1 MLNKKKAKTW
11 VKVVAWLLAGS
22 FALSM
27 TLLLVIPSGPSSAP
41 TTAPAGTTPIQTV
54 SPADAAA
61 GAAGQ
66 GDLALKNGQ
75 IEQAAGFYEKAYQLD
90 SKDKAIKSKLRD
102 AYEKYL
108 KDLPNGPKAESVKA
122 ALADLK

>member
-11 VKVVAWLLAGS
+11 VKVVAWFLAGS

-27 TLLLVIPSGPSSAP
+27 TLLLAIPGGRTSKSLSK
-41 TTAPAGTTPIQTV
+41 PAGVTPVQTGNT
-54 SPADAAA
+54 ADAAA

-66 GDLALKNGQ
+66 GDLALKNDQ
-75 IEQAAGFYEKAYQLD
+75 VEQAIGFYEKAYQLD
-90 SKDKAIKSKLRD
+90 GKDKTIKSKLKG

-108 KDLPNGPKAESVKA
+108 KLFPDGPKAESVKA
-122 ALADLK
+122 ALADLN

>member
-1 MLNKKKAKTW
+1 MLNKKKAQTW
-11 VKVVAWLLAGS
+11 VKIVAWLLAGS

-27 TLLLVIPSGPSSAP
+27 TLLLALPSGRNSASSGRQGSAP
-41 TTAPAGTTPIQTV
+41 IESV
-54 SPADAAA
+54 KPADAAA

-75 IEQAAGFYEKAYQLD
+75 VDQAIGFYEKAYQLD
-90 SKDKAIKSKLRD
+90 SKDKTIKSKLSA

-108 KDLPNGPKAESVKA
+108 KLFPDDPKAESVKA
-122 ALADLK
+122 ALANLK